1 MKLHRIM
8 TDNGV
13 EYKKRYRNRLSA
25 WDIKQITTKPY
36 TTKTNAKTERFILR
50 MPEEWA
56 YAQPYAQ
63 SQERTDSA
71 PGFP

>member
-36 TTKTNAKTERFILR
+36 TTKTNAKTERFIR
-50 MPEEWA
+50 ACPKSGPMHN
-56 YAQPYAQ
+56 
-63 SQERTDSA
+63 RTPNHKSG
-71 PGFP
+71 P